1 MRALI
6 GNVSESNL
14 DIMDLPIGMR
24 VPDTWYV
31 EAGFGIENIL
41 QLLRV
46 DFYWRVTQRY
56 APNAQNFGIRVSFAP
71 KL

>member
-1 MRALI
+1 
-6 GNVSESNL
+6 
-14 DIMDLPIGMR
+14 MDLPPGMR
-24 VPDTWYV
+24 VPDNWYV

>member
-1 MRALI
+1 
-6 GNVSESNL
+6 
-14 DIMDLPIGMR
+14 MR
-24 VPDTWYV
+24 VPDNWYI

-46 DFYWRVTQRY
+46 DFYWRVTQCD
-56 APNAQNFGIRVSFAP
+56 APNAQNFGIKIEIGP